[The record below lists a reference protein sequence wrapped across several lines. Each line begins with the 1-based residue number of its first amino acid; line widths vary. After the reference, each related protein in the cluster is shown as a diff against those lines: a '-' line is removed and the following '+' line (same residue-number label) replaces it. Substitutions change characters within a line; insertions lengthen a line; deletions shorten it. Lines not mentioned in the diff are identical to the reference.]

1 MINRNSIL
9 LVGGAGYIGSK
20 IAHDL
25 LDQNFKVYIYDN
37 LSSGYKVL
45 IPKKATFILGDILNY
60 QKLNNYPTQLL
71 IGEDKK

>member
-37 LSSGYKVL
+37 LSSGYK
-45 IPKKATFILGDILNY
+45 ILILN
-60 QKLNNYPTQLL
+60 KLHLF
-71 IGEDKK
+71 

>member
-25 LDQNFKVYIYDN
+25 LDQNFKVYFTDEALVRFKLKNVKLVY
-37 LSSGYKVL
+37 SF
-45 IPKKATFILGDILNY
+45 FI
-60 QKLNNYPTQLL
+60 
-71 IGEDKK
+71 